1 MTFVAQPYEQ
11 FADDLLTALTGGMI
25 REEHRFVGVEEPYSL
40 ASPGAIP
47 LSIKLFGQYNEAFML
62 FEGGR
67 DYLYDT
73 TDEAIGWL
81 PAGRQPDDHTFFY
94 VNYYVKEGRRRLTDR
109 NPGSVTATLSAAFAR
124 EFAVLHKQMDM
135 IYKSAFIDLATNNS
149 LDHVAALLG
158 LTRKDAKFANGEVLF
173 KRSSP
178 ATGDITI
185 PAGTLVSTDQG
196 QNFET
201 ADKRTLRRGQLSI
214 AVPIRA
220 QAEGPPGRV
229 DAKTIKNINRP
240 IFGIE
245 SVINEEATYF
255 ATDKETDDAFRRRI
269 KGTLER
275 AGKATVNAIKYGL
288 IEEVSEITEGNIQV
302 TERADVPGLVEIK
315 LGLETTGD
323 EDWIRQVEEAIFNAR
338 PAGVKVVHNL
348 PTRTPSP
355 SQQKAEVQA
364 EMNGARPKSRSVSLP
379 ADVLA
384 QMPEGILR
392 LRAEVSLH
400 LVEQNLSAAQKE
412 GIEDEVR
419 QQVVNYIESLPM
431 GADLV
436 FNKLLGNIIQIEEI
450 SDAHLFVDADS
461 AAKPSYAE
469 NIATDGRKAIIAPQS
484 VTVGLMEEIVH
495 IRISV
500 KLEPKAGQ
508 SGTKMNELQ
517 SVDEFIRDAINT
529 ELAKASA
536 ALTRETLQR
545 VIQAQVDKEGT
556 FQMVRSGAV
565 ALNAEYEETGRL
577 LNNTETVD
585 LAANQVARLQNLNV
599 NIQGDLD
606 AQI

>member
-1 MTFVAQPYEQ
+1 MTFVSQPYEQ
-11 FADDLLTALTGGMI
+11 FVDDLLTALTGGMI
-25 REEHRFVGVEEPYSL
+25 REEHRFVGSEELYSL

-47 LSIKLFGQYNEAFML
+47 FSIKLFGQHNEAFML

-67 DYLYDT
+67 DYVYDL

-81 PAGRQPDDHTFFY
+81 PDGRNPDDHTFFY
-94 VNYYVKEGRRRLTDR
+94 VNYYVEEGRRRLTDR
-109 NPGSVTATLSAAFAR
+109 NPGSVTATLSEAFAR
-124 EFAVLHKQMDM
+124 EFAVLHKQMEM
-135 IYKSAFIDLATNNS
+135 IYKSAFVDLATNSS

-158 LTRKDAKFANGEVLF
+158 LTRKDARFANGEVLL

-178 ATGDITI
+178 APGDITI

-201 ADKRTLRRGQLSI
+201 ADKRTLRTGQLSV

-229 DAKTIKNINRP
+229 ESKTIKNINRP

-275 AGKATVNAIKYGL
+275 AGKSTVSAIKYGL

-302 TERADVPGLVEIK
+302 TERTDTPGLVEVK

-355 SQQKAEVQA
+355 SEQQAVVQA
-364 EMNGARPKSRSVSLP
+364 EMNGIRPKSRSVSLP

-392 LRAEVSLH
+392 MRAEVSLH
-400 LVEQNLSAAQKE
+400 LVEENLSAAQKE

-436 FNKLLGNIIQIEEI
+436 YNKLLGSIIQIEEI
-450 SDAHLFVDADS
+450 SDAHLFIDADS
-461 AAKPSYAE
+461 VAKPSYAE
-469 NIATDGRKAIIAPQS
+469 NIATDGRKATIEPPS
-484 VTVGLMEEIVH
+484 VSVGLMEEIVH

-508 SGTKMNELQ
+508 SGMKAAELQ
-517 SVDEFIRDAINT
+517 RVDEAVRDAINT
-529 ELAKASA
+529 EFAKAA
-536 ALTRETLQR
+536 ASLTKETLQKG
-545 VIQAQVDKEGT
+545 IKAEVDKQGT
-556 FQMVRSGAV
+556 FQLVSSGAV
-565 ALNAEYEETGRL
+565 TLNAEYEETGRL

-585 LAANQVARLQNLNV
+585 LAANQTVRLQNLNV
-599 NIQGDLD
+599 DIQGDLD